1 MKSKSQDYGVPVPQ
15 AERQIWDEFRND
27 HELLE
32 RLRVTPQELDT
43 LANCVLLGTLTC
55 KQDML
60 FILRQIRVA
69 TAPSSE
75 ETTISAAPAP
85 RRDDK
90 TEDSAKEFSAP
101 ANRRHAAFAGSAP
114 EPASLASIARS
125 RGIEQFGVVSWALI
139 LIAFLMWNFV
149 AGLSS
154 WRQHF
159 LAGIGVQSRQPSAPD
174 AGHGSRLDRR

>member
-1 MKSKSQDYGVPVPQ
+1 MKSNSQECKIPVPQ
-15 AERQIWDEFRND
+15 AERQIWDQFRND

-32 RLRVTPQELDT
+32 RLRVTPQELDA

-60 FILRQIRVA
+60 FILRQIRMA

-75 ETTISAAPAP
+75 EATISPAPAP

-90 TEDSAKEFSAP
+90 TEDSAREFSAL
-101 ANRRHAAFAGSAP
+101 ANHRHTASVRSIP
-114 EPASLASIARS
+114 EPASLAGIARS
-125 RGIEQFGVVSWALI
+125 RVIEQFGVLFWALV

-149 AGLSS
+149 T
-154 WRQHF
+154 
-159 LAGIGVQSRQPSAPD
+159 
-174 AGHGSRLDRR
+174 GHPGA